1 MEKNMEKMYDELKQA
16 SEANLVDIIKK
27 LTGGYIIEGT
37 LISNLDL
44 FISNDHTDDEI
55 NKMEETLEIYFKG
68 YSSTVRNVMEKFISD
83 IKNKKQITSL
93 SLIKSVVLTYLEEY
107 NKSVP
112 DNNFDILEENSND
125 ITELEI

>member
-1 MEKNMEKMYDELKQA
+1 MEKNMEKMYDELKQS

-55 NKMEETLEIYFKG
+55 NKMGETLEIYFKG
-68 YSSTVRNVMEKFISD
+68 YSSPVRNVMEKFISD

-107 NKSVP
+107 NKRTP